1 MGCANNCLLGT
12 VFHNYNTLVVF
23 IACKVIEYFNLVIS
37 KIMCLS
43 TRSEGLR
50 GPVPFD
56 VW

>member
-1 MGCANNCLLGT
+1 MGCANNRLLGT
-12 VFHNYNTLVVF
+12 VFHNYYTLVVF